1 MEMLIPSIFERQS
14 MQPEEVNKGVN
25 KGNSIAINKWGK
37 RLKKDDGVSEAML
50 IKEPH

>member
-14 MQPEEVNKGVN
+14 MQPEEVNKGN
-25 KGNSIAINKWGK
+25 FIAINKWGK

-50 IKEPH
+50 VKEPH